1 MSSLFRNYLKA
12 VLLLMLLI
20 PIPLAAQVSISIHEL
35 QGTGSSSPYDGQVV
49 RVEGIVTA
57 IVPNGCFIQL
67 PDTEVDTDPLTSEGV
82 FVYTGGMPSVSP
94 GDRVRV
100 TGDVSEYFDLTEIGG
115 SVDIEVLSSGHDLPV
130 PVLLDETFPSPDQ
143 EWPCTDLERVEGMLV
158 SMENGTVCSAVDS
171 FDKIYVTAKPVRSLR
186 EPGIPYP
193 GESGLPVWDHNPEM
207 FQMIPNVPAEGVIGG
222 APIVNAWGPLSY
234 SYGEYLLI
242 ASQCELGD
250 WEFPSTVR
258 ERNAGEVLLATQNA
272 LQLNDGSAGYADKLS
287 KISGA
292 VRNLM
297 HAPDIVGFQEVSG
310 GNELADVADQLELDD
325 AGLLYDVQ
333 YLSPNYGSGIGFLVR
348 DNVHVDNLI
357 QIQKDDTFAFDRDD
371 DGDQEDYTVH
381 DRPPLLME
389 CTVTSGGNVMALS
402 VVLVHLKAMIDVETD
417 PWVRE
422 KRNQQAYR
430 LSQYLNQYQVDHPE
444 RPLLVMGDFNAFPFT
459 DGYVDVMGQITGS
472 PDPLGAMLPAS
483 DEVNPDLINLIDL
496 VPESIRYTFVHEG
509 TAQVLDQVLVSTSGE
524 VLVRDVGIVHCNGD
538 APESMEDDPSTPA
551 GFSDHDGV
559 VVFLAPS
566 EPPVI
571 ETVFVD
577 GDNTI
582 HVTATDPDGGEI
594 DQYRW
599 KWEGVDIRS
608 TRTRTGVYQPPFRK
622 SGDYVVSVQAMDDEG
637 DWSEPETVNLSV
649 NLDVQI
655 VRPLPILDVTGT
667 YSFTD
672 YLINRGDEL
681 LPVRLQPYDDEGTKL
696 DPVDVNMD
704 AGGKLWLNDPV
715 LLPEGTI
722 GIDLETTDYVPLLT
736 ELVSNT
742 AHMISQLDCMSTNKA
757 YVPHIAENVEFWDT
771 KVFLSSTDTT
781 GAVIEGSGQGQ
792 LTVSERA
799 FLVDVE
805 SLLEDPINTFDA
817 WAVAVSPQAVISGF
831 ELFVK
836 EGNDGAAT
844 ELIDRPS
851 QNLFIPHVPTNTTIF
866 WTGFAFLNTGIEP
879 ASLQCEFYS
888 DSGER
893 LGTTWLDI
901 PAGAKIKGLMT
912 DLFPD
917 VAGTAGW
924 GLILA
929 DQPIIGIELYGTYQA
944 GICGFTLPDI
954 SGTDLILPSL
964 LSGEGLWTGV
974 AVANPMNVTASVTFQ
989 LVASDGTVK
998 EEKETVMDPYSRF
1011 AFVVADFFEGTD
1023 VLETDYVR
1031 VLSDQPLTAVE
1042 AGGDLDRTFMN
1053 GLASGR

>member
-1 MSSLFRNYLKA
+1 MSSVFRICLSGI
-12 VLLLMLLI
+12 LSLMLI
-20 PIPLAAQVSISIHEL
+20 FPVPSAAQATITIHEL
-35 QGTGSSSPYDGQVV
+35 QGAGTASPYDGQAV

-57 IVPNGCFIQL
+57 IVSNGCFIQL
-67 PDTEVDTDPLTSEGV
+67 PDTEADGDPLTSEGV
-82 FVYTGGMPSVSP
+82 FVYTGGMPSLTV

-100 TGDVSEYFDLTEIGG
+100 QGDVSEYFDLTEIGG
-115 SVDIEVLSSGHDLPV
+115 SVDFEILSSGHELPQ
-130 PVLLDETFPSPDQ
+130 PVQLDATFPSPDQ
-143 EWPCTDLERVEGMLV
+143 PWPCTDLERVEGMLV
-158 SMENGTVCSAVDS
+158 SIENGMVCAGLDS
-171 FDKIYVTAKPVRSLR
+171 YGKTYVTAAPDRSLR
-186 EPGIPYP
+186 EPGIRYP
-193 GESGLPVWDHNPEM
+193 GEPGLPVWDGNPEM
-207 FQMIPNVPAEGVIGG
+207 FQMIPGLPADDVVGG
-222 APIVNAWGPLSY
+222 APIANVWGPLSY

-242 ASQCELGD
+242 ASECTLDDPG
-250 WEFPSTVR
+250 FPSAVR
-258 ERNAGEVLLATQNA
+258 ERNDGEVLLATQNA
-272 LQLNDGSAGYADKLS
+272 LQLNDGSAGYADKLT

-430 LSQYLNQYQVDHPE
+430 LSRYLNQYQADHPE

-459 DGYVDVMGQITGS
+459 DGYVDVMGQITGN

-496 VPESIRYTFVHEG
+496 VPESTRYTFVHEG

-571 ETVFVD
+571 QTLSVD
-577 GDNTI
+577 EDNII
-582 HVTATDPDGGEI
+582 HVTAADPDGGEI

-599 KWEGVDIRS
+599 QWEGADTRC
-608 TRTRTGVYQPPFRK
+608 TRTRSGIYKPPFRE

-637 DWSEPETVNLSV
+637 EWSEPETVHLSIDM
-649 NLDVQI
+649 DVQI
-655 VRPLPILDVTGT
+655 VRPLPFMDPGGIYT
-667 YSFTD
+667 FRN
-672 YLINRGDEL
+672 YLVNRDDESL
-681 LPVRLQPYDDEGTKL
+681 AIRLQPVDDGGAEL
-696 DPVDVNMD
+696 EPVDLSVA
-704 AGGKLWLNDPV
+704 AGGKVWLNDPERV
-715 LLPEGTI
+715 PEGTMNL
-722 GIDLETTDYVPLLT
+722 DLETGMDVPVAVEMT
-736 ELVSNT
+736 SDT
-742 AHMISQLDCMSTNKA
+742 AFMTAMLSAASRTSVYI
-757 YVPHIAENVEFWDT
+757 PHIAEEINFWDT
-771 KVFLSSTDTT
+771 GIFLSAGLPVDVEVSVPAGDHVGVTD
-781 GAVIEGSGQGQ
+781 
-792 LTVSERA
+792 RA
-799 FLVDVE
+799 TLVDVE
-805 SLLEDPINTFDA
+805 ALLGDPIE
-817 WAVAVSPQAVISGF
+817 VATSWGMATAPDPVLSGF
-831 ELFVK
+831 EMFVK
-836 EGNDGAAT
+836 AGNDGAAT
-844 ELIDRPS
+844 ELVARPS
-851 QNLFIPHVPTNTTIF
+851 QNLYIPHIPTQTSIF
-866 WTGFAFLNTGIEP
+866 WTGFAFLNTGDE
-879 ASLQCEFYS
+879 AARLKCEFYS
-888 DSGER
+888 DSGGH

-901 PAGAKIKGLMT
+901 PARSKIKGLMA

-924 GLILA
+924 GLVLA
-929 DQPIIGIELYGTYQA
+929 DQPVIGIELYGTYHA
-944 GICGFTLPDI
+944 GICGFTLPDV

-974 AVANPMNVTASVTFQ
+974 AVANPSGSEASVTFQ
-989 LVASDGTVK
+989 LVALDGTVK
-998 EEKETVMDPYSRF
+998 QEKGTTLSSFSRF
-1011 AFVVADFFEGTD
+1011 AFVVADYFEGTG

-1053 GLASGR
+1053 GLAAGR